1 MKINLKNKLKNEKI
15 IINCLLIIGIISLLL
30 SMLCEFVIQKYLY
43 FYYNLLHFNYITNVL
58 LGIAGSSIISFICIL
73 LPFLD
78 KKETQIKTIT
88 SLLGKV
94 YCSYLGI
101 HNGISYKIKQNT
113 LGDNYI
119 SDYVFYKNTIE
130 LYSHIQELDEE
141 YQKSDIFSSEIDDIL
156 KNIKNKLTIN
166 IDILQSFFESIIPD
180 RIIKEPNVNVL
191 DKKSAEQLQ
200 EQNELY
206 SLLLDKLNSIFHI
219 GDFENTFSCVFD
231 FNSVLN
237 KYMNDSTKKLIEAE
251 EKYLK
256 DTKSINAK
264 FELRKEIINKI
275 GLIN

>member
-30 SMLCEFVIQKYLY
+30 SILCEFVIQKYLY

-101 HNGISYKIKQNT
+101 YNGISYKIKQNT

-156 KNIKNKLTIN
+156 KNIKTN
-166 IDILQSFFESIIPD
+166 
-180 RIIKEPNVNVL
+180 
-191 DKKSAEQLQ
+191 
-200 EQNELY
+200 
-206 SLLLDKLNSIFHI
+206 
-219 GDFENTFSCVFD
+219 
-231 FNSVLN
+231 
-237 KYMNDSTKKLIEAE
+237 
-251 EKYLK
+251 
-256 DTKSINAK
+256 
-264 FELRKEIINKI
+264 
-275 GLIN
+275 